1 MTTKTMVIIG
11 AVALLTAFAAGRWS
25 APQKVKIQTVE
36 VEKKTDDK
44 KVDKDDHKVTVI
56 TEVDQPNGTKTKTT
70 TIKDDSD
77 TKVVDKKTDDTTTKT
92 TIDVEKSSSKV
103 TISALAALN
112 VTKPGLPIYGA
123 SITRP
128 LLGPVTMGVFG
139 LQNGTAGVSVG
150 LTF

>member
-1 MTTKTMVIIG
+1 MTTKQLIIIG
-11 AVALLTAFAAGRWS
+11 VVLLLTAFAVGRWS
-25 APQKVKIQTVE
+25 APEKVKIQTVT

-44 KVDKDDHKVTVI
+44 QTAIDDHKVTTI
-56 TEVDQPNGTKTKTT
+56 TETDKPDGTKVKKTV
-70 TIKDDSD
+70 ISDNKD
-77 TKVVDKKTDDTTTKT
+77 THIEDKKTDDLTQTTTKET
-92 TIDVEKSSSKV
+92 EKSSSKV

-128 LLGPVTMGVFG
+128 ILGPITVGLFG